1 MRNVLLGAFTLAGVL
16 ASTQSFAEQYT
27 VEIPQPVE
35 QYTICRHGALLA
47 VNDRAIPVSSGGRTY
62 AEAGNIATISR
73 SPDVFI
79 QTERVVRNSYN
90 SLSASGRCR

>member
-1 MRNVLLGAFTLAGVL
+1 MKKLALALLAAAGSMSSL
-16 ASTQSFAEQYT
+16 PASADQFT

-35 QYTICRHGALLA
+35 TYTICRHGAVLA
-47 VNDRAIPVSSGGRTY
+47 INDRAIPVSSGSRTY
-62 AEAGNIATISR
+62 VEAGNIATVSR

-90 SLSASGRCR
+90 SLSASGHCR

>member
-1 MRNVLLGAFTLAGVL
+1 MKQLSFVLFASISAMTSIPALAD
-16 ASTQSFAEQYT
+16 QYT

-35 QYTICRHGALLA
+35 TYTICRHGALLA

-62 AEAGNIATISR
+62 VEAGNIATISR

-79 QTERVVRNSYN
+79 QSERVIRNSYN

>member
-1 MRNVLLGAFTLAGVL
+1 MKKMICFLFASVGSMASMSAFAD
-16 ASTQSFAEQYT
+16 QYT

-35 QYTICRHGALLA
+35 TYTICRHGALLA

-62 AEAGNIATISR
+62 VEAGNVATISR

-79 QTERVVRNSYN
+79 QSERVIRNSYT